1 MRLPSDP
8 ALLAAFRRG
17 DTEALGQVY
26 SAYAPEVAAFLRRG
40 FFFQSRGRCLQF
52 RGYDQ
57 PFDLDNCLHETF
69 VRAFA
74 VRVRTDYDGATP
86 YRRYLLTIA
95 RNIVLDE
102 HRRREVAISQLRGLG
117 DVDLLRALSGEDAGE
132 LEGAPAAE
140 TLTMEAE
147 LMCLCRQ
154 FVGQLDDSERRYFAA
169 RFEGEMV
176 RGEAGKQSGLSL
188 MQART
193 MEARLQRRFLR
204 FMQANG
210 YLESYRLKTRPAP
223 SAGSSCA
230 ISLAAPATA

>member
-1 MRLPSDP
+1 
-8 ALLAAFRRG
+8 
-17 DTEALGQVY
+17 
-26 SAYAPEVAAFLRRG
+26 VAAFLRRG
-40 FFFQSRGRCLQF
+40 FLFQSRGRCLQF

-57 PFDLDNCLHETF
+57 PFDLDSCLHETF

-74 VRVRTDYDGATP
+74 TRARTAYDGVNP

-95 RNIVLDE
+95 RNLVLDE

-154 FVGQLDDSERRYFAA
+154 FVGQLNDSERRYFTA
-169 RFEGEMV
+169 RFERETV

-210 YLESYRLKTRPAP
+210 YLESYRIKTRPTP
-223 SAGSSCA
+223 SAGWRSA
-230 ISLAAPATA
+230 ISLTPNAVA